1 MVQSPWANVQI
12 SPRHLLQGSVICRE
26 QLEVGSAYRAAS
38 LLMANE
44 QYQPEKPTTACG
56 GVPGVALSAVTGVL
70 GL

>member
-38 LLMANE
+38 LLMASE

-56 GVPGVALSAVTGVL
+56 GVPGVAPSAVTGVL